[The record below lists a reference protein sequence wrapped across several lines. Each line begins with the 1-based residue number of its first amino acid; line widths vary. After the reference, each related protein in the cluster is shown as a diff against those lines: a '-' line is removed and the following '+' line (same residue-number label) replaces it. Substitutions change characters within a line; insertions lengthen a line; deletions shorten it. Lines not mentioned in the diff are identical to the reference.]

1 MRITLWIGLKPKQ
14 NLLAIGKKVL
24 KRFGT
29 LKKVPY
35 LCTVNQLKQLYY
47 GTVLQAIL
55 TFF

>member
-1 MRITLWIGLKPKQ
+1 MRVRLWIGLKPKQ
-14 NLLAIGKKVL
+14 VLLEIGKKVL
-24 KRFGT
+24 KRFGS
-29 LKKVPY
+29 LKKLPY